1 MMSPRYE
8 GLFQDWEIGVAKNV
22 IEKFRRQ
29 WKCLELE
36 GFDDLLQECLTHW
49 HFSKDDY
56 NPSAGANERTFMSRV
71 VEHKLQKIIRD
82 LNRDRRSILNKTLSL
97 DAPISNEEDSPTYL
111 DQLSEDEGHVSNLH
125 ISAELKIDISKTIQ
139 KLTPQQRELCRLLG
153 EEGLNISEA
162 SELLKTPRGTLYEDI
177 KRIKAIFQQEN
188 LHEYLD

>member
-8 GLFQDWEIGVAKNV
+8 GLFEDWEIGVAKNV
-22 IEKFRRQ
+22 IERFRRQ

-36 GFDDLLQECLTHW
+36 GFEDLLQECLSYW

-56 NPSAGANERTFMSRV
+56 DPSAGANERTFMSRV
-71 VEHKLQKIIRD
+71 IEHKLQKIVRD
-82 LNRDRRSILNKTLSL
+82 LNRDRRSIFNRSVSL
-97 DAPISNEEDSPTYL
+97 DSPISNDEDSPTYL
-111 DQLSEDEGHVSNLH
+111 DQLSEDESHASNLH
-125 ISAELKIDISKTIQ
+125 ISAQLKIDISRTVE

>member
-22 IEKFRRQ
+22 IERFRKQ

-36 GFDDLLQECLTHW
+36 GFEDLLQECLSYW

-71 VEHKLQKIIRD
+71 IEHKLQKIVRD
-82 LNRDRRSILNKTLSL
+82 LTRDRRNIFNKSVSL
-97 DAPISNEEDSPTYL
+97 DSPISNDEDSPTYL
-111 DQLSEDEGHVSNLH
+111 DQLSEDEDHASNLH
-125 ISAELKIDISKTIQ
+125 ITALLKIDIHRTIE

-153 EEGLNISEA
+153 EEGLSVSEA
-162 SELLKTPRGTLYEDI
+162 SELLKTPRSTLYEDI
-177 KRIKAIFQQEN
+177 KRIKAIFQREN
-188 LHEYLD
+188 LHEYLE